1 MHHSSRSRIFGA
13 RESYVIT
20 FDLQNREMFRVFDL
34 YEWRAKILRCG
45 FEHARS
51 DREKANP
58 ALQIYKAV
66 RAFRSDVLAVAG
78 EIIKNA
84 EEVSVQI

>member
-1 MHHSSRSRIFGA
+1 MA
-13 RESYVIT
+13 REDSPLWIR
-20 FDLQNREMFRVFDL
+20 D
-34 YEWRAKILRCG
+34 
-45 FEHARS
+45 ARS